1 MKKDYNKKKYIMIAS
16 LSVLACCLVGGLV
29 WYLGTIKKEALPVI
43 QEEKKSEVTVTI
55 PEILVNLDEQQ
66 SETKTSSQ
74 TENTEEKGQKEPQ
87 KNEQETTEV
96 RIQEEKQSKPSHDKP
111 KSPSE
116 VTPPSESP
124 VNTESIVSI
133 ENPDENG
140 LCQPEHMPQQK
151 AEELQGGE
159 TQPDG
164 AVYVPGFGWIEDSK
178 EENSTTVAPH
188 AGTGDMI
195 GGM

>member
-1 MKKDYNKKKYIMIAS
+1 MKKDYNKKKYKIIAS
-16 LSVLACCLVGGLV
+16 LSVLVFCLVGGLV
-29 WYLGTIKKEALPVI
+29 WYLSTIKKEALPVI
-43 QEEKKSEVTVTI
+43 QEEKKSEVTVMI
-55 PEILVNLDEQQ
+55 PEILVNLDQKQ
-66 SETKTSSQ
+66 SGNKTNSQ
-74 TENTEEKGQKEPQ
+74 TENTKEKEQKEPE

-96 RIQEEKQSKPSHDKP
+96 SIQEEKQSKPSNDKP

-116 VTPPSESP
+116 VTPPSEPP
-124 VNTESIVSI
+124 VDTESIVSI

-140 LCQPEHMPQQK
+140 LCQPEHIPQQK

-159 TQPDG
+159 IQSDG

-178 EENSTTVAPH
+178 EENSTMVAPH